1 MKPKTRSNRPAVLE
15 ISEFE
20 KTEKPKN
27 SWEEHMHV
35 HEHPII
41 YHPSHS
47 SDGFTMKYYLKIQS
61 DFGLLFSFPRSL
73 LLKSGP
79 EGPETYPAP
88 NLGPN
93 ISRTRFF
100 PDMRFLPWVREGL
113 DLSSCKKSIHISG
126 LDFRRNSKNLDFHH
140 FLALFSNFL
149 ENRIFFQ
156 KSGSVTFLRIKSYIF
171 MQKIR
176 KIWRRKIW

>member
-1 MKPKTRSNRPAVLE
+1 MIRETGKLTLSQHIKKETKSNSRAHLE
-15 ISEFE
+15 IFEFE

-27 SWEEHMHV
+27 SWVEHMHV

-61 DFGLLFSFPRSL
+61 DFGLSFSFPRSL

-88 NLGPN
+88 NWGQN

-100 PDMRFLPWVREGL
+100 LDMRFSL
-113 DLSSCKKSIHISG
+113 
-126 LDFRRNSKNLDFHH
+126 
-140 FLALFSNFL
+140 
-149 ENRIFFQ
+149 
-156 KSGSVTFLRIKSYIF
+156 
-171 MQKIR
+171 
-176 KIWRRKIW
+176 

>member
-1 MKPKTRSNRPAVLE
+1 MIRETGELTLSQHIKTKTKSNSRAHLE
-15 ISEFE
+15 IFEFD

-27 SWEEHMHV
+27 SSEEHMHV

-41 YHPSHS
+41 YHPSHT

-61 DFGLLFSFPRSL
+61 DFGLFLSFPRSL

-88 NLGPN
+88 DSGPN

-100 PDMRFLPWVREGL
+100 QTCAQCAQGL
-113 DLSSCKKSIHISG
+113 QKPIFDYPHLG
-126 LDFRRNSKNLDFHH
+126 LVMCESETR
-140 FLALFSNFL
+140 
-149 ENRIFFQ
+149 
-156 KSGSVTFLRIKSYIF
+156 
-171 MQKIR
+171 
-176 KIWRRKIW
+176 